1 MAEVEGM
8 SFNAV
13 GQKCQTSGRVK
24 ESGWTRGPYLAA
36 SSWSRSWSAAATG
49 TTCTAERQTRG
60 SFGATLQLNDK
71 MYRPTP
77 SSR

>member
-13 GQKCQTSGRVK
+13 VQKCQTNGRVK
-24 ESGWTRGPYLAA
+24 GFGWTRGPYLEA

-49 TTCTAERQTRG
+49 TTCTAERQTRV
-60 SFGATLQLNDK
+60 SFGATLQLNEK
-71 MYRPTP
+71 IICPTP